1 MPTLFFSYSHKDEA
15 LRDELEV
22 HLTSLKRQGL
32 IDTWHDRR
40 IIAGEEWDAKISEN
54 LETAEVILLLVSP
67 DFIASDYCF
76 GRELERALE
85 RHQQGNARVIPVILR
100 PCSWQE
106 LSFGKLQATPEDGRP
121 VTKFPDRDEAFL
133 RVTEDI
139 RRAVESISGPVQAA
153 AAPAPKA
160 GAPARPDA
168 EPRSSNLRVRKEF
181 SQRDRDRFL
190 TDTFEFVAR
199 FFENSLAELEQR
211 HDPIDTNFRRVDANT
226 FDSAIYRVGEIAARC
241 RIWVAEGGTFPRGIL
256 YSSEGGGSFGGSTS
270 FNEQLSVESD
280 DQKLF
285 LKPLG
290 LRSGLGR
297 GENQHLSQ
305 QGAAE
310 YLWNML
316 VEGLQ

>member
-1 MPTLFFSYSHKDEA
+1 MPTLFFSYSHKDED

-32 IDTWHDRR
+32 IETWHDRR
-40 IIAGEEWDAKISEN
+40 ITAGEEWEAKISEN
-54 LETAEVILLLVSP
+54 LKTAEVILLLVSP
-67 DFIASDYCF
+67 DFIASEYCY
-76 GRELERALE
+76 GRELGHALE
-85 RHQQGNARVIPVILR
+85 QHQEGNAKVIPVILR
-100 PCSWQE
+100 PCAWQN

-133 RVTEDI
+133 KVTEDVKK
-139 RRAVESISGPVQAA
+139 AVESISGPVQAA
-153 AAPAPKA
+153 AAPVPKA
-160 GAPARPDA
+160 EASAPRDA

-199 FFENSLAELEQR
+199 FFENSLAELEER
-211 HDPIDTNFRRVDANT
+211 HDPIDTSFRRVDANT
-226 FDSAIYRVGEIAARC
+226 FDSAIYRAGDVVARC
-241 RIWVAEGGTFPRGIL
+241 RIWVAEGGSFPRGIL

-290 LRSGLGR
+290 LRSGFGR
-297 GENQHLSQ
+297 GENQHLTQ

-310 YLWNML
+310 HLWSML
-316 VEGLQ
+316 VESLQ